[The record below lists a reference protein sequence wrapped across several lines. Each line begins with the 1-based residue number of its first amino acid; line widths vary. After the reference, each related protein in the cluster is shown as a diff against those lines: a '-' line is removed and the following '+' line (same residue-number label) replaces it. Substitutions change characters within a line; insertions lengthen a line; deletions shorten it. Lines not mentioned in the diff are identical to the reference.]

1 MVDFEWYRSFISIYK
16 HRSVSEAAKTRLMTQ
31 PAMSQHLAALEAEL
45 GEKLFTRTTRK
56 MVPTEKGKE
65 LYTQVVPLIE
75 ALEETTQKFKM
86 DTSLTI
92 PMVKI
97 GTAHEYFR
105 ENLAP
110 HLGKFP
116 FRINATFGIAS
127 DILELLIEEKL
138 DMIIMS
144 KKMPAPGIEYIHYVQ
159 EEFVLVAPYHFKEI
173 DIEDTER
180 FEAWLCS
187 QDWISYGSDLPIIR
201 RFWREHFKKRPH
213 MQIKHVLP
221 DLHSILT
228 AIEHGE
234 GISALPSYMLEKSLH
249 NQHVKIIYPSFRV
262 SNELY
267 LAYHIK
273 FRNFPMI
280 KSVSEALK
288 KNICNSHD
296 KM

>member
-31 PAMSQHLAALEAEL
+31 QAMSQHLAALEAEL
-45 GEKLFTRTTRK
+45 GEKLFTRSTRK
-56 MVPTEKGKE
+56 MIPTEKGKE

-75 ALEETTQKFKM
+75 ALEETSQKFKM
-86 DTSLTI
+86 DTSLTV

-110 HLGKFP
+110 HLEKFP
-116 FRINATFGIAS
+116 FRITATFGIAS

-138 DMIIMS
+138 DMIITS
-144 KKMPAPGIEYIHYVQ
+144 KKIPSPGIEYIHYVQ
-159 EEFVLVAPYHFKEI
+159 EEFVLVAPYNFEEI
-173 DIEDTER
+173 DFEDSER

-221 DLHSILT
+221 DLHSILA
-228 AIEHGE
+228 AIEHGS
-234 GISALPSYMLEKSLH
+234 GISALPMYMLKKSLH
-249 NQHVKIIYPSFRV
+249 NHNVKILFPRFNV
-262 SNELY
+262 TNELY

-273 FRNFPMI
+273 HRNFPMTKI
-280 KSVSEALK
+280 INEALK
-288 KNICNSHD
+288 ENLHNSSD
-296 KM
+296 TM